1 MEISLSF
8 YPILFIFFDDP
19 PNMLPLQLSA
29 TILLCLSVQQAS
41 AAPQSGTTGQVA
53 GQTMIL
59 RKRSL
64 SPKTIDE
71 WGVWAKEHREALQAK
86 YGDDHDDPLQKRGT
100 GTNL

>member
-1 MEISLSF
+1 
-8 YPILFIFFDDP
+8 
-19 PNMLPLQLSA
+19 MLPLQLSA
-29 TILLCLSVQQAS
+29 TILLCLSVQSSS

-59 RKRSL
+59 RKRSP

-86 YGDDHDDPLQKRGT
+86 YGDNDPLQKRGT